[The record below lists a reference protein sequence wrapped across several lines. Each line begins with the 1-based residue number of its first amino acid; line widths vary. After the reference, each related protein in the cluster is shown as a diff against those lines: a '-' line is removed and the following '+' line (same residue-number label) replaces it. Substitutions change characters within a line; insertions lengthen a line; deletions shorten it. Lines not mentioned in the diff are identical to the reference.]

1 MRLTRRRILS
11 GTAALGLAR
20 LTSACSSATA
30 GARIVEF
37 WGLGREGEVVP
48 ELLPQFERENP
59 DVRVRVQQLPFSAAH
74 EKLLTAFAG
83 GSLPDIGQIGNTW
96 LPELQA
102 LNAVQRLDA
111 RVSASTGVRQDDY
124 FPGIWN
130 TNLVDGG
137 LYGVPWYVDT
147 RLLFYR
153 RDLLR
158 QAGYDAP
165 PTTWAGWAEAMTA
178 IKRRSDAAGG
188 GERYGVYLPL
198 NEYEP
203 LLALA
208 MQGDDP
214 LLRLEEG
221 RGNFRSAGFKQA
233 LTYYKSL
240 FDRGLAPAADNTQI
254 ANLFDEFDRGYF
266 AFYITGPWNIGEFKR
281 RLPAARQDDW
291 MTAPLPGPDGPGA
304 GLAGGSSL
312 VVFNSS
318 DVKPEAWRL
327 LEYLSR
333 PEVQVRFHALTGN
346 LPARRSAWTAPSLAS
361 DIHARAFRDQLER
374 VRPTPQTPEWERIA
388 QELRI
393 VGEEVVRKG
402 LSVDAAAAKM
412 DARADRYLEKRR
424 WLIARER
431 EARVRAPSA

>member
-1 MRLTRRRILS
+1 MKLTRRSALGGAS
-11 GTAALGLAR
+11 ALGLAP
-20 LTSACSSATA
+20 LASACGSASA
-30 GARIVEF
+30 GTRTVEF

-48 ELLPQFERENP
+48 ELLPGFERENP
-59 DVRVRVQQLPFSAAH
+59 GVRVRVQQLPFTAAH

-102 LNAVQRLDA
+102 LNAVERLDA
-111 RVSASTGVRQDDY
+111 RAAASPVVRQADY
-124 FPGIWN
+124 FPGIWD
-130 TNLVDGG
+130 TNIVDGG

-158 QAGYDAP
+158 QAGYARP
-165 PTTWAGWAEAMTA
+165 PVTWAGWAEAMA
-178 IKRRSDAAGG
+178 AVKRQGG
-188 GERYGVYLPL
+188 PGRYGAYLPL

-208 MQGDDP
+208 IQGDDP

-221 RGNFRSAGFKQA
+221 RGNFRSPGFKRA
-233 LTYYKSL
+233 LAFYKSL
-240 FDRGLAPAADNTQI
+240 FTRGLAPAADNTQV
-254 ANLFDEFDRGYF
+254 ANLYDEFARGFF

-291 MTAPLPGPDGPGA
+291 MTAPLPGPNGPGA

-312 VVFNSS
+312 VVFSNSR
-318 DVKPEAWRL
+318 VKPEAWKL
-327 LEYLSR
+327 VEYLSR
-333 PEVQVRFHALTGN
+333 PAVQVRFHELTGN
-346 LPARRSAWTAPSLAS
+346 LPPRRSAWTEGGLAS
-361 DIHARAFRDQLER
+361 DIYARAFRDQLER
-374 VRPTPQTPEWERIA
+374 VKPTPQTPEWERIA

-393 VGEEVVRKG
+393 VGEEVVRQG
-402 LSVDAAAAKM
+402 LGVDAAAARM
-412 DARADRYLEKRR
+412 DARADLYLEKRR
-424 WLIARER
+424 WLLARER
-431 EARVRAPSA
+431 EAQARKVPA